1 MRAES
6 ASFYFFLR
14 SDSDCGVFDSQNYCQ
29 VLCEPQ
35 TLIFHKP
42 VQTHFSSPLF
52 LSAPEIGPRSCPLQC
67 DSLKPPTRE
76 AYGHSFVRSGLPWPF
91 RLTMP
96 LELKFQLHQGPLWTS
111 GQLTFHLW
119 LCFLVCKAVMLG
131 NFSACFTEPEFKI
144 LMLPCK
150 SHSAAFWRS
159 TVIISTV
166 II

>member
-6 ASFYFFLR
+6 VSFYFFFLR

-29 VLCEPQ
+29 ILCEPQ
-35 TLIFHKP
+35 TLTFHKP
-42 VQTHFSSPLF
+42 VQTHFSSLLF
-52 LSAPEIGPRSCPLQC
+52 LSAPAIGPMSCPLQC

-76 AYGHSFVRSGLPWPF
+76 ACGHSFIKSGLPWPV
-91 RLTMP
+91 RLTVP
-96 LELKFQLHQGPLWTS
+96 LELKFQFHPGPSWTS
-111 GQLTFHLW
+111 GQLTFHL
-119 LCFLVCKAVMLG
+119 CFLLCKAVMLG
-131 NFSACFTEPEFKI
+131 NFSACFTESEFKI

-150 SHSAAFWRS
+150 SHGAAFWRS